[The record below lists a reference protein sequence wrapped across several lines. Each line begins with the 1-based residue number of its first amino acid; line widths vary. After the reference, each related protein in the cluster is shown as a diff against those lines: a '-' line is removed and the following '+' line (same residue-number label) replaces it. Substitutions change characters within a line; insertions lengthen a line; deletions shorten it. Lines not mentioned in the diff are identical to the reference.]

1 MSAAPPSLEGMK
13 DRGGSTGGDGAP
25 AADEPRG
32 PDFFDL
38 AGSDPE
44 LLNSG
49 AIPDPQP
56 GHTPLFR
63 WLARVLTAIEAR
75 LRARGAAPVRG
86 LIRFFWIFV
95 AAVGVFLLVGPV
107 VNKPADFDQ
116 IIASAKVADVDWVA
130 RDARIDYS
138 VERDDAGAFVAR
150 VSESYTADFLN
161 GPESAIERR
170 VVTEFHGHDARF
182 ALHSATIDG
191 EEARVDVT
199 RGPAYTTIRV
209 FRADGE
215 RLESRHEIAIA
226 YELHDLVSTVVDE
239 TLDRPLDQWSWPLFA
254 SWPQATAGIEA
265 SFTLSREIADEL
277 VREPTVYIGFLLA
290 NVTQRLEPKERTAES
305 VRYSFSNDQNL
316 PPNTDFWFTASFEPG
331 TFVQP
336 PTTALFWWQSYGPLL
351 PLAMLG
357 VLLLFA
363 LAARRVVW
371 ADSAGEPWYLPRSEP
386 PDDLPPELAAR
397 LLRRTR
403 HAELIDALRVR
414 PVRKASVGP
423 SADPGTRSVFK
434 DSTEGG
440 VAARRERWLRHVARV
455 GRRTGRFGSIP
466 TVWAQAS
473 RWSGSGKNDPILERK
488 LRWKPDS
495 YVRDTFLLA
504 PIAITLVQWGLLR
517 QLSEQVILSVVWWP
531 FAFVVVSTAL
541 ALATIAAV
549 AKPRPLTRAGAL
561 VLQQL
566 KGIRAYA
573 RATRLADRGPIDDP
587 LLPYALLFEPPR
599 AAGNAATALAIDEAR
614 DPGLAR
620 GWRDDRFISIPAML
634 AFAASLAVLAGAI
647 VTVSTQPAPYSQ
659 DHDHLTR
666 FDDLPGTFYTQTT
679 GFEIE
684 AELSRDEHGDA
695 RLSVLERNTVDFE
708 ENGPRAP
715 QFAREWP
722 SERLGQDLGL
732 EIVSM
737 RIDGEK
743 IPFRVVDN
751 PVTDSRAAVT
761 QLAEAVS
768 GEHEVEVE
776 YVLAHP
782 VVAVTRGAETVEQ
795 LRWVAQYFFW
805 EDEFYPD
812 LRSPFDGTEPVRPIR
827 VQFALAPELVD
838 AVRQGGW
845 IDSDY
850 DRAREPGEFGNWFAP
865 WEYEASHLSERT
877 DEFVDFR
884 VGSLSTRADGAQVAV
899 LDFDAFDEAVGEPVS
914 THSVGL
920 GSDLGVRIDFARG
933 TFADL
938 DPGGVEQH
946 RAAYAMPYVVLL
958 VLAALVTAA
967 SIAVFAVATRV
978 RWSGRTSSASLLLV
992 GWAAVPIAAVA
1003 QFVLFCWV
1011 IGPAP
1016 GSDPRIPAAL
1026 IVGGLMFVAVIAG
1039 MIAVG
1044 RAAAGAATAATAP
1057 GNGKSAEERSGKQ
1070 TEEN

>member
-1 MSAAPPSLEGMK
+1 VLYHPP
-13 DRGGSTGGDGAP
+13 GGAGD
-25 AADEPRG
+25 
-32 PDFFDL
+32 
-38 AGSDPE
+38 
-44 LLNSG
+44 
-49 AIPDPQP
+49 
-56 GHTPLFR
+56 
-63 WLARVLTAIEAR
+63 
-75 LRARGAAPVRG
+75 
-86 LIRFFWIFV
+86 
-95 AAVGVFLLVGPV
+95 
-107 VNKPADFDQ
+107 
-116 IIASAKVADVDWVA
+116 
-130 RDARIDYS
+130 
-138 VERDDAGAFVAR
+138 
-150 VSESYTADFLN
+150 
-161 GPESAIERR
+161 
-170 VVTEFHGHDARF
+170 
-182 ALHSATIDG
+182 
-191 EEARVDVT
+191 
-199 RGPAYTTIRV
+199 
-209 FRADGE
+209 
-215 RLESRHEIAIA
+215 
-226 YELHDLVSTVVDE
+226 
-239 TLDRPLDQWSWPLFA
+239 
-254 SWPQATAGIEA
+254 
-265 SFTLSREIADEL
+265 
-277 VREPTVYIGFLLA
+277 
-290 NVTQRLEPKERTAES
+290 
-305 VRYSFSNDQNL
+305 
-316 PPNTDFWFTASFEPG
+316 
-331 TFVQP
+331 
-336 PTTALFWWQSYGPLL
+336 
-351 PLAMLG
+351 
-357 VLLLFA
+357 
-363 LAARRVVW
+363 
-371 ADSAGEPWYLPRSEP
+371 
-386 PDDLPPELAAR
+386 
-397 LLRRTR
+397 
-403 HAELIDALRVR
+403 
-414 PVRKASVGP
+414 
-423 SADPGTRSVFK
+423 
-434 DSTEGG
+434 
-440 VAARRERWLRHVARV
+440 
-455 GRRTGRFGSIP
+455 
-466 TVWAQAS
+466 
-473 RWSGSGKNDPILERK
+473 
-488 LRWKPDS
+488 
-495 YVRDTFLLA
+495 
-504 PIAITLVQWGLLR
+504 
-517 QLSEQVILSVVWWP
+517 
-531 FAFVVVSTAL
+531 
-541 ALATIAAV
+541 
-549 AKPRPLTRAGAL
+549 
-561 VLQQL
+561 
-566 KGIRAYA
+566 
-573 RATRLADRGPIDDP
+573 
-587 LLPYALLFEPPR
+587 
-599 AAGNAATALAIDEAR
+599 AATGLAIDEAR
-614 DPGLAR
+614 NPGLAR

-695 RLSVLERNTVDFE
+695 RLSVVERNTVDFE

-722 SERLGQDLGL
+722 SERLGQDL
-732 EIVSM
+732 
-737 RIDGEK
+737 DGEEM
-743 IPFRVVDN
+743 PFRVVDN

-761 QLAEAVS
+761 QLAEALS

-827 VQFALAPELVD
+827 VQFALATELVD

-899 LDFDAFDEAVGEPVS
+899 LDFDAFDDAVGEPVS

-938 DPGGVEQH
+938 DPRGVEQH
-946 RAAYAMPYVVLL
+946 RAAYAMPYAVLL
-958 VLAALVTAA
+958 VLAALVIAA

-1026 IVGGLMFVAVIAG
+1026 IVGGLMFVAVIAE

-1044 RAAAGAATAATAP
+1044 RAAAGAGTAATAP
-1057 GNGKSAEERSGKQ
+1057 GTGKSAEERSGKQ